1 MNSERCILNSW
12 KEEMAGMLH
21 ERIQANLAAVVMNI

>member
-1 MNSERCILNSW
+1 MNSEIYILNNW

-21 ERIQANLAAVVMNI
+21 ERIQANLAAVVIDI